1 MTLLECYA
9 QVLIDLWLA
18 DGDLE
23 VDGATYKQHVAAV
36 IKEAKEEAILEIE
49 KRLGCDIQ
57 TAVDRLEFFE
67 ADRDSQIMELM
78 RLDEEETR
86 KQFEGLCYVIED
98 EADLVE
104 EWKDKEEM
112 MGFNGQTYL
121 IAREP

>member
-57 TAVDRLEFFE
+57 TAVDRLEHW
-67 ADRDSQIMELM
+67 
-78 RLDEEETR
+78 EED
-86 KQFEGLCYVIED
+86 FEGYWKKD
-98 EADLVE
+98 DNHFDLE
-104 EWKDKEEM
+104 RSWEKQIKGWDGE
-112 MGFNGQTYL
+112 TYK
-121 IAREP
+121 IARQP

>member
-1 MTLLECYA
+1 
-9 QVLIDLWLA
+9 
-18 DGDLE
+18 LE

-112 MGFNGQTYL
+112 MGFNGQTYK
-121 IAREP
+121 IARQP